1 MRSLWSGAAFLTA
14 LLSCALPSFGQ
25 SEDEI
30 RVIAERQKAYRD
42 VLSRSNGSVPPD
54 IQMVNYAV
62 DDSLY
67 YPGPGDQYRLRWWGV
82 GTGDEVLVVN
92 GRHEIV
98 LPEVGVLKVRGLPLS
113 QIRDSVERR
122 IRTRFS
128 NVRVVDL
135 SVQKLASVQVHV
147 TGAVP
152 NPGIR
157 VLSGGSRLS
166 KALEDAGLL
175 VPEVLGGISQGNYF
189 LPLSQ
194 SPPSLR
200 RVWVRKSSGDT
211 SSFDLALAF
220 NRGEQ
225 SQDPLVFNGD
235 RIEVGHVQNLVAVSG
250 SGVRS
255 RLVESVPGESYRK
268 LLEVVGVGPITNA
281 ECLDS
286 QGSAS
291 SVALDDV
298 FDARCVGVR
307 SVDTERIRSTG
318 VVWVLGMVNQP
329 GAVPFR
335 HGITSEAAVELAG
348 GAILPRDSVTIVAI
362 RHHWPRL
369 RAFEAI
375 PGEISS
381 QYPEV
386 QSALNLY
393 RTHPGGGYS
402 RPDEVLGVMDTV
414 VVSERNMTVWVGGQ
428 VTRPG
433 FVPWTK
439 GASIDQL
446 VASAGGYSRRPWK
459 SRVRVLDPSTGQ
471 VVSESAGVPPG
482 AIVIVPEKRYLYP
495 EQWLQ
500 ISSSVLLVMIS
511 LWSVYLQQ
519 SNR

>member
-1 MRSLWSGAAFLTA
+1 MRSFWSGCAILAA
-14 LLSCALPSFGQ
+14 LLSCAIPAFGQ
-25 SEDEI
+25 SEEEI

-42 VLSRSNGSVPPD
+42 VLSRSNGSASPE

-82 GTGDEVLVVN
+82 GVGDEILVVN

-98 LPEVGVLKVRGLPLS
+98 LPEVGVLKVRGMVLT
-113 QIRDSVERR
+113 QVRDSIEGRVRK
-122 IRTRFS
+122 RFPS
-128 NVRVVDL
+128 VRVVDL
-135 SVQKLASVQVHV
+135 SVQKLAPVQVYV

-152 NPGIR
+152 NPGMR
-157 VLSGGSRLS
+157 VLSAGSRLS

-200 RVWVRKSSGDT
+200 RVLVRKSSGDT

-220 NRGEQ
+220 NRGIP
-225 SQDPLVFNGD
+225 SQDPILYNGD
-235 RIEVGHVQNLVAVSG
+235 RIEVGHVGNLVAVSG

-255 RLVESVPGESYRK
+255 RLVETVPGETYGK
-268 LLEVVGVGPITNA
+268 LLDVVGVGPIKNA
-281 ECLDS
+281 ECLDAN
-286 QGSAS
+286 GSAK
-291 SVALDDV
+291 SVSLDDA
-298 FDARCVGVR
+298 FDARCIGVR
-307 SVDTERIRSTG
+307 SVDADRIESPG
-318 VVWVLGMVNQP
+318 VVWVLGMVRQP

-335 HGITSEAAVELAG
+335 RGITSEAAVELAG
-348 GAILPRDSVTIVAI
+348 GALLPADSSTIVAI

-369 RAFEAI
+369 RAFESM

-386 QSALNLY
+386 QSALSLY

-402 RPDEVLGVMDTV
+402 RPNEILGVMDTV
-414 VVSERNMTVWVGGQ
+414 VVSRRNMTVWVGGQ
-428 VTRPG
+428 VTNPG
-433 FVPWTK
+433 FVPWSK
-439 GASIDQL
+439 GASIDEL

-471 VVSESAGVPPG
+471 VVSESSGIPPG
-482 AIVIVPEKRYLYP
+482 AIIIVPEKRYLYP

-519 SNR
+519 SNM